1 MICEG
6 PAATLAPVAAAGFTL
21 IMLSRESKF
30 VLDPEQE
37 GLNPWQQN

>member
-6 PAATLAPVAAAGFTL
+6 PAATLAPVAAAGFGAM
-21 IMLSRESKF
+21 MLSREGEL
-30 VLDPEQE
+30 VLYPEQE

>member
-6 PAATLAPVAAAGFTL
+6 PAATLAPVAAAGFGAM
-21 IMLSRESKF
+21 MLSRKTGL

-37 GLNPWQQN
+37 GAKPWQQN